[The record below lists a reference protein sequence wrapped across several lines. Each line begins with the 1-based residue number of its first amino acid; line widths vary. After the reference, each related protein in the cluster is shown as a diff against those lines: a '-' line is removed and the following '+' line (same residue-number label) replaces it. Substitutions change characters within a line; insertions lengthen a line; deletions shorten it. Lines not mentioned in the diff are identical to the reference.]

1 MSVRVSVLVRW
12 RSMTEENE
20 KLFEEI
26 MEVLAGHFGATC
38 TFSQVVDKYNEH
50 RKIVLEYGHRKNS
63 KNS

>member
-1 MSVRVSVLVRW
+1 
-12 RSMTEENE
+12 MTEENE

-50 RKIVLEYGHRKNS
+50 RKIILEYGHRKNS